1 MQAELVERA
10 RHGDKE
16 AFASLVAMSA
26 YWGDRTGNLVEP
38 DGSNAAPVNTEKL
51 TFFGDQL
58 GYGYVA
64 TWQPM
69 P

>member
-1 MQAELVERA
+1 MPDG
-10 RHGDKE
+10 RHI
-16 AFASLVAMSA
+16 L
-26 YWGDRTGNLVEP
+26 YWGVRTWNLVEP
-38 DGSNAAPVNTEKL
+38 DGSNAAPVNADQL

-64 TWQPM
+64 TWQPT